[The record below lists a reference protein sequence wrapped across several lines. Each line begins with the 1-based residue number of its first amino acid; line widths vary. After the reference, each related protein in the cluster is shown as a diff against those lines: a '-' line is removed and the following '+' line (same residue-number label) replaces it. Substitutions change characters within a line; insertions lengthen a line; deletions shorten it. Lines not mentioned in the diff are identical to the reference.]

1 VNCSTVV
8 LFATVLALLAGGI
21 RGQKPSRP
29 ADSLS
34 GGTGQGESARDPRA
48 GGLAV
53 EGIEEGVRAGS
64 TLTITFPIEMV
75 PADRIDAQ
83 GVQSPVEISPAL
95 DAGFTWRT
103 QSQGE
108 LTIEG
113 PLIPGQSYQFSLREG
128 TKDVG
133 GNRLSADAWGF
144 EMTAPELRV
153 IEEDY
158 GERATLNAR
167 PQVPI
172 EFNYPVRISDAAKSR
187 LVSGSRQPDSISR
200 GDFAQRGGGRSE

>member
-1 VNCSTVV
+1 
-8 LFATVLALLAGGI
+8 
-21 RGQKPSRP
+21 
-29 ADSLS
+29 
-34 GGTGQGESARDPRA
+34 
-48 GGLAV
+48 
-53 EGIEEGVRAGS
+53 
-64 TLTITFPIEMV
+64 
-75 PADRIDAQ
+75 
-83 GVQSPVEISPAL
+83 L